1 MTNRNI
7 GRVITISSKWIVAE
21 LYPNIGNYVNTVDGI
36 RFVGEIGSYV
46 SIEETDRKIIAEII
60 SIDEKNSVGSEIMN
74 KPNSNRMVNLN
85 LIGEISGGSF
95 VFGVSKMPFIFSEIS
110 IITEID
116 LRTML
121 EIGNEE
127 IEIDAD
133 KQLTRAVSLTIGS
146 SVIFPDYDVKI
157 NIDKF
162 FGFHFAVFGNTG
174 AGKSNTV
181 ARIIQNVFKKKS
193 NSAVGAK
200 FIIID
205 SNGEYESSICEL
217 NTINPDI
224 RVNCLTAD
232 SECTEGNCL
241 ELPVWALS
249 ADDWAVLL
257 HASEKTQIPIIK
269 RAIDIARIFYDPEN
283 KDNILKNHIIAST
296 IIGILNSSESSP
308 SSSDKIKTIITT
320 FGTDVIKL
328 DSTIEAT
335 GKKVRSLL
343 NVSYGQFTDIEG
355 LQVFCE
361 DFLLNDVNERITRS
375 NNVVYDI
382 VQFKNAV
389 DFAILYEGS
398 ISSQRIQE
406 YTATLST
413 RLQAL
418 IDSEQGRILTKTNFS
433 RIDDYVE
440 SILGTNQIVNIDISS
455 LDDSSSEVVV
465 KVITKLFFD
474 HLKKMNKKA
483 DMPVNLIIEE
493 AHRFVRSENHSGALN
508 YNIFERVAKEG
519 RKYGLLLGISS
530 QRPSELSKTVVSQC
544 SNFIIHRVQNP
555 DDLSYISRMVPYIS
569 EGIINR
575 LTYLQT
581 GNALIFGTAINL
593 PTLAKFERANP
604 PTDSHNARISEKWY
618 TPMFTKENSVKELAY
633 EPY

>member
-7 GRVITISSKWIVAE
+7 GRVITISSRWIVAE
-21 LYPNIGNYVNTVDGI
+21 LYPGIGNYVNTVDGI

-46 SIEETDRKIIAEII
+46 SIEETDRKVIAEII
-60 SIDEKNSVGSEIMN
+60 SIDEKNYIGAEKMS
-74 KPNSNRMVNLN
+74 KPNNNRLVNLN
-85 LIGEISGGSF
+85 LIGEISGYEF

-110 IITEID
+110 IITEAD

-121 EIGNEE
+121 EIGNHEVVIDEE
-127 IEIDAD
+127 
-133 KQLTRAVSLTIGS
+133 KNLTRATSLTLGS

-162 FGFHFAVFGNTG
+162 FGFHFSVFGNTG
-174 AGKSNTV
+174 AGKSNTI
-181 ARIIQNVFKKKS
+181 ARIIQNIFQKQG
-193 NSAVGAK
+193 NSAFGAK

-224 RVNCLTAD
+224 NINCLSTD
-232 SECTEGNCL
+232 TDCPEGKYL

-257 HASEKTQIPIIK
+257 NASEKTQIPIIK
-269 RAIDIARIFYDPEN
+269 RAIDLARIFYDPDN
-283 KDNILKNHIIAST
+283 KDDSLKNHILAST
-296 IIGILNSSESSP
+296 VLGILNSSDSSP
-308 SSSDKIKTIITT
+308 SKSDKLKTIITIFST
-320 FGTDVIKL
+320 VEFNLDTIVGETKKSIRDLLFIDYGKL
-328 DSTIEAT
+328 
-335 GKKVRSLL
+335 K
-343 NVSYGQFTDIEG
+343 DIENV
-355 LQVFCE
+355 QKYCE
-361 DFLLNDVNERITRS
+361 TKIID
-375 NNVVYDI
+375 NVGEILSKSKNVIYDI
-382 VQFKNAV
+382 NEFSKAV
-389 DFAILYEGS
+389 NFAVLYEGS

-406 YTATLST
+406 YTATLTT
-413 RLQAL
+413 RLQSL
-418 IDSEQGRILTKTNFS
+418 IDSDQGRILTKTQFTK
-433 RIDDYVE
+433 IEDYVT
-440 SILGTNQIVNIDISS
+440 SILGRNQIVNIDISN

-474 HLKKMNKKA
+474 YLKKMNNKA

-493 AHRFVRSENHSGALN
+493 AHRFVRNESHSGALN

-569 EGIINR
+569 DGIIDR

-581 GNALIFGTAINL
+581 GNALIFGSAINL

-604 PTDSHNARISEKWY
+604 PTDSHNAKISEKWY
-618 TPMFTKENSVKELAY
+618 VPIIVD
-633 EPY
+633 